1 MSKVTIIDN
10 VLPKRVHTWLHKL
23 LIMEPVWN
31 LNMFSNEENHRI
43 AGRILY
49 CKYQNINSKTPAQAL
64 CAMTYFLLRE
74 KTKFLSEEV
83 IRIHLGAKAP
93 LQDDKFHTDGSEDET
108 TVLYYLND
116 KWDKSWGG
124 HTIVDDVKVEYK
136 PNRAVIY
143 SAATPHKGQ
152 AGTASHFRSYINYV
166 VKGNYAKDIKK
177 IQI

>member
-1 MSKVTIIDN
+1 MQEEYCIVNIKI
-10 VLPKRVHTWLHKL
+10 L
-23 LIMEPVWN
+23 
-31 LNMFSNEENHRI
+31 SNHI
-43 AGRILY
+43 
-49 CKYQNINSKTPAQAL
+49 
-64 CAMTYFLLRE
+64 
-74 KTKFLSEEV
+74 

-93 LQDDKFHTDGSEDET
+93 LQNDEFHTDGTEDET

-116 KWDKSWGG
+116 KWNKSWGG

-143 SAATPHKGQ
+143 SAATSHKGL
-152 AGTASHFRSYINYV
+152 AGNVSHFRSYINYV